1 MVSRDIGITGVVMLN
16 LIFLLCENNSTES
29 SKRTYLFIK
38 KVEILHNSR
47 MKGSSVE
54 NELRN

>member
-29 SKRTYLFIK
+29 SK
-38 KVEILHNSR
+38 
-47 MKGSSVE
+47 
-54 NELRN
+54 